1 MDSVITLDAVRTE
14 QTESFMKTRIKNLF
28 LLPVLIAGLGLILAG
43 RAMAQPYT
51 FGSEFQ
57 STNTAS
63 ITYNSTTG
71 VFQYTDTANLSD
83 DIAGL
88 PLTGNAAT
96 IITNSNGWSASLTA
110 NLSTT
115 TMTSTTNE
123 APYNGMGL
131 FILINGST
139 KNYVE
144 ITLNQ
149 QNSTGNLIVNNPNI
163 YGTAAVLKAVVNGDN
178 DATTPLGGSQNVAG
192 TSFLEISGGSGSSP
206 STQSIN
212 AASGVLTFTNNPS
225 TGILTGYFN
234 GSPVGSVSLADWGNN
249 LSLTLYVAG
258 FSGEGVGVSSGTD
271 PANNFSTASWSVI
284 PRLIVTTTSL
294 PKGTNGTV
302 YNSTLA
308 ASGGQM
314 PYSWTNMS
322 GSLPT
327 GLKLA
332 TNGVISGT
340 PPTNGTNNFT
350 VKVTDALSATATQAL
365 SLIVFSPPI
374 VTIQPTNT
382 SIGVP
387 DGGNLTLAVSVTG
400 TGPFTYQWQLNSNNL
415 LNSIIT
421 TVAGNGQEGYPGNG
435 VLATNTT
442 LYPQGVVVDD
452 NGNLFIVN
460 FQFSDDSLTAYVSK
474 VQANGIITTVAGG
487 GSGNLYHYGIY
498 PTNGIPATNASF
510 TSLVGLTVDLNG
522 NLFVVDQYSE
532 QIYKVDNNGIITTV
546 AGVYSSSSNGGYNG
560 DGIAATNAELHTP
573 VGVAVDTIG
582 NLFIADSYNQRI
594 RKVGINGIITTVAGS
609 GLTGYGNGSYS
620 GDGDAATN
628 AELNNPTGVAVDAS
642 GNLFITDQNNDRIR
656 KVSTNGIITTVAGNG
671 TNNYTGDR
679 GAATNAE
686 LNLNGWLY
694 GPSGVA
700 VGTAGNLF
708 IADSGNNVI
717 REVNS
722 NGIITTVAGG
732 GSNGIG
738 DGGVATSAELN
749 YPLGVAV
756 DASGNLFIADIYN
769 YLVRKVVFNS
779 SVLSPTLVLNNVNI
793 GNSGAYDLV
802 VTGPYGSVTSSVV
815 NVTVTLPP
823 LVLSMPQ
830 IIGNSMTAELSGPA
844 GSNYVVQISTNL
856 FNWTSVVTST
866 IPVGGS
872 INLTDNVDVP
882 ITNYNRRFY
891 RVKYQ

>member
-294 PKGTNGTV
+294 PKE
-302 YNSTLA
+302 
-308 ASGGQM
+308 M
-314 PYSWTNMS
+314 
-322 GSLPT
+322 
-327 GLKLA
+327 
-332 TNGVISGT
+332 
-340 PPTNGTNNFT
+340 
-350 VKVTDALSATATQAL
+350 
-365 SLIVFSPPI
+365 LI
-374 VTIQPTNT
+374 
-382 SIGVP
+382 
-387 DGGNLTLAVSVTG
+387 
-400 TGPFTYQWQLNSNNL
+400 
-415 LNSIIT
+415 
-421 TVAGNGQEGYPGNG
+421 
-435 VLATNTT
+435 
-442 LYPQGVVVDD
+442 
-452 NGNLFIVN
+452 
-460 FQFSDDSLTAYVSK
+460 
-474 VQANGIITTVAGG
+474 
-487 GSGNLYHYGIY
+487 
-498 PTNGIPATNASF
+498 
-510 TSLVGLTVDLNG
+510 
-522 NLFVVDQYSE
+522 
-532 QIYKVDNNGIITTV
+532 
-546 AGVYSSSSNGGYNG
+546 
-560 DGIAATNAELHTP
+560 
-573 VGVAVDTIG
+573 
-582 NLFIADSYNQRI
+582 
-594 RKVGINGIITTVAGS
+594 
-609 GLTGYGNGSYS
+609 
-620 GDGDAATN
+620 
-628 AELNNPTGVAVDAS
+628 
-642 GNLFITDQNNDRIR
+642 
-656 KVSTNGIITTVAGNG
+656 
-671 TNNYTGDR
+671 
-679 GAATNAE
+679 
-686 LNLNGWLY
+686 
-694 GPSGVA
+694 
-700 VGTAGNLF
+700 
-708 IADSGNNVI
+708 
-717 REVNS
+717 
-722 NGIITTVAGG
+722 
-732 GSNGIG
+732 
-738 DGGVATSAELN
+738 
-749 YPLGVAV
+749 
-756 DASGNLFIADIYN
+756 
-769 YLVRKVVFNS
+769 
-779 SVLSPTLVLNNVNI
+779 
-793 GNSGAYDLV
+793 
-802 VTGPYGSVTSSVV
+802 
-815 NVTVTLPP
+815 
-823 LVLSMPQ
+823 
-830 IIGNSMTAELSGPA
+830 
-844 GSNYVVQISTNL
+844 
-856 FNWTSVVTST
+856 
-866 IPVGGS
+866 
-872 INLTDNVDVP
+872 
-882 ITNYNRRFY
+882 
-891 RVKYQ
+891 